1 MTIENKD
8 NDVNFKIILSPEVA
22 RTENTGILFS
32 MNEKL
37 PVLNNAEIQV
47 WKRDT
52 RAQSSECD
60 VCIKLFVCSWC
71 RYGKEKDRNKKQSG
85 GCIKI
90 RDKWTSKQNV
100 PIPMGM
106 NPVTCK
112 SE

>member
-47 WKRDT
+47 
-52 RAQSSECD
+52 
-60 VCIKLFVCSWC
+60 
-71 RYGKEKDRNKKQSG
+71 
-85 GCIKI
+85 
-90 RDKWTSKQNV
+90 
-100 PIPMGM
+100 
-106 NPVTCK
+106 
-112 SE
+112 